1 MKIKYQD
8 VDITD
13 SVTVNACVGDSY
25 YSGHADT
32 LRVEFQDTDS
42 RWDAW
47 APKVGDRIEAYDEN
61 QTTGRLFVRRLH
73 PEVGKLTIYAASIP
87 AEADTKRDQ
96 SWEQTSKA
104 ILVGDIAK
112 KYGLAANL
120 IYATDR
126 IWKDLKQDNI
136 SDFDLLEDL
145 CRLEGDAFN
154 VFNGALTVYNI
165 EKMAAGAEKAKVN
178 VRASA
183 DNSTGD
189 NATGAF
195 GYDRG
200 KTYDGCLLRAAGE
213 TYSYNAAG
221 SSVYEAMT
229 DYPIG
234 SIGEGISAAKCL
246 MQEKNREAQSGFFY
260 ASPLPAGY
268 TAGSIITLATA
279 GASSYNGT
287 ALITHMRCDYKNRKA
302 KAFFSSLEE

>member
-8 VDITD
+8 VDIT
-13 SVTVNACVGDSY
+13 SAVTVNACVGDSY

-47 APKVGDRIEAYDEN
+47 APKVGDTIEAYDEN

-73 PEVGKLTIYAASIP
+73 PEVGKLTIYAGSIP
-87 AEADTKRDQ
+87 AEADTKREQ
-96 SWEQTSKA
+96 TWEQTSKA

-112 KYGLAANL
+112 KYGLTANL
-120 IYATDR
+120 VYVTDR
-126 IWKDLKQDNI
+126 IWKNLRQDNI

-165 EKMAAGAEKAKVN
+165 EKMAAGAEKATVN
-178 VRASA
+178 VKASN

-189 NATGAF
+189 NATGVF
-195 GYDRG
+195 GYERG
-200 KTYDGCLLRAAGE
+200 KTYDGCLIRAAGE
-213 TYSYNAAG
+213 TYSYNATG
-221 SSVYEAMT
+221 SAIYEAKT
-229 DYPIG
+229 DYPVG
-234 SIGEGISAAKCL
+234 SIADGQDFAKHL
-246 MQEKNREAQSGFFY
+246 MQEKNREAQKGFFY
-260 ASPLPAGY
+260 ASPLPAMY
-268 TAGSIITLATA
+268 TAGSIINLSTA
-279 GASSYNGT
+279 GASSYNGE

-302 KAFFSSLEE
+302 KAFFSSLED